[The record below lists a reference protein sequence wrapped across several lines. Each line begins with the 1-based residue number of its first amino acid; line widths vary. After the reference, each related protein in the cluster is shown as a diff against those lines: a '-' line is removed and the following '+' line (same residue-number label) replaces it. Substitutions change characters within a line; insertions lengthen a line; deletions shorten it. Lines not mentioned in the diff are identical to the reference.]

1 MLILSSWGRRQWAMF
16 TNLFVSNNNCVLP
29 AWALTSFRQNN
40 MWCAAASKFLRCRR
54 SWSVSASL
62 TVPGGWRE
70 RSWPQIHKTWN
81 KFYSLRLF
89 FQKII
94 VFFSHLTLL
103 ICPMSYLRSYV
114 SWWLFMNIDIS
125 FGIDK
130 TKKAEHYSKTGLFS
144 VEIDTQPGF

>member
-40 MWCAAASKFLRCRR
+40 MWCAAASKFPRCRR

-94 VFFSHLTLL
+94 VFFSHVTLL
-103 ICPMSYLRSYV
+103 ICPIYV
-114 SWWLFMNIDIS
+114 PMLAGGCLWIQIYRLAL
-125 FGIDK
+125 
-130 TKKAEHYSKTGLFS
+130 TKQKKLTIILKQGYFQWRLIHSRGFS
-144 VEIDTQPGF
+144 

>member
-1 MLILSSWGRRQWAMF
+1 MPQKL
-16 TNLFVSNNNCVLP
+16 VCVGVLDS
-29 AWALTSFRQNN
+29 AGWLTGKKLTYDSQN
-40 MWCAAASKFLRCRR
+40 MEQVF
-54 SWSVSASL
+54 
-62 TVPGGWRE
+62 
-70 RSWPQIHKTWN
+70 
-81 KFYSLRLF
+81 
-89 FQKII
+89 KII

-130 TKKAEHYSKTGLFS
+130 TKKADHYSKTGLFS